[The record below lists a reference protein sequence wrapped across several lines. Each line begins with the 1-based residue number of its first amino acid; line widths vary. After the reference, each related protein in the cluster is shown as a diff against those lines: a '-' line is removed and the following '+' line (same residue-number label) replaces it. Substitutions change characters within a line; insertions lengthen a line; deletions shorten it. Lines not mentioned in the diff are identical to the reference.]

1 MWNEVK
7 NLCVLGGAVAGVLA
21 YNETKQRQ
29 EEIIN
34 KAVDRHFENEKTKN
48 EESK

>member
-1 MWNEVK
+1 MWME
-7 NLCVLGGAVAGVLA
+7 LGLGFTAAGAVCNVMSIK
-21 YNETKQRQ
+21 ERKQR
-29 EEIIN
+29 EEERIN